1 MEIVNDLFLSR
12 LHSGAKVYL
21 KNLEE
26 RVEKRNEER
35 NWRQT
40 TEATGAEQ

>member
-1 MEIVNDLFLSR
+1 MEIVNDLFFEGV
-12 LHSGAKVYL
+12 HSGAKVYL

-35 NWRQT
+35 NWRQMM
-40 TEATGAEQ
+40 EGMGEEQ

>member
-1 MEIVNDLFLSR
+1 MEIVNDLFLR
-12 LHSGAKVYL
+12 GVHSGAKVYL

-40 TEATGAEQ
+40 TEGMGVEQ